1 MNPLLIRRRGMMA
14 GKALPYDAEVEYLE
28 STGTQLL
35 DTGISGGTSSAYII
49 DFQIVSYITYS
60 QLIASSRPSVAPKIY
75 ESTIYGLGCEWNGG
89 GSDNTVSLVGFSG
102 IYNRHKAEYNNG
114 QVLFDNVVKATPGD
128 YGFGSSNLCVF
139 GYYPEPNLKISAK
152 LYSLKVWLDGS
163 LVRDFIPVR
172 VGTVGYMYDR
182 VSGQLFGNAGTGD
195 FVLGPDIQ

>member
-1 MNPLLIRRRGMMA
+1 MGA
-14 GKALPYDAEVEYLE
+14 QQGGGGPYDAKIEYIE

-49 DFQIVSYITYS
+49 DFQIVSYIAYS
-60 QLIASSRPSVAPKIY
+60 QLIGSSRPATAPKIY
-75 ESTIYGLGCEWNGG
+75 EHSSYGLRCEWDGG
-89 GSDNTVSLVGFSG
+89 GSGRAVTLVGFSE
-102 IYNRHKAEYNNG
+102 IYNRHTAEYNNG
-114 QVLFDNVVKATPGD
+114 QVLFDNVVKANPGN

-139 GYYPEPNLKISAK
+139 GYYPEPNLTISAK

-182 VSGQLFGNAGTGD
+182 VSGQLFGNAGTGA
-195 FVLGPDIQ
+195 FVLGPDVI